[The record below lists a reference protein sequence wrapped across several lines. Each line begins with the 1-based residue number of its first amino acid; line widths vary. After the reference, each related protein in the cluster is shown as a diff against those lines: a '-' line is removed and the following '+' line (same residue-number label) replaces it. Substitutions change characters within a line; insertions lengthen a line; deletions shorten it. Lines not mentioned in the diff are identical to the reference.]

1 MSFETFIETAW
12 NDHADA
18 PQLVADR
25 LAASFALVQST
36 GQAAPF
42 ARLLTHVFGEHLGEW
57 ARGAALLDTLASL
70 SVVGA
75 DADTARVIARH
86 AATLRYG
93 GGDGAALAALS
104 TDDRIAALATA
115 ASAFAAR
122 KEYKRALAA
131 YDDALLAA
139 ASGLADDSPAIKAL
153 AVGGNN
159 LAAALEEATGRDAAE
174 TKSMVR
180 AAEAGLVWWRRA
192 GTWLEEERAEYRLA
206 RSLLQAGDAAA
217 APQHAAR
224 CVEVCAKNDAP
235 AFERF
240 FGHAVLAL
248 AQRARGDSAGFED
261 TRGRASLLFAQ
272 LPADEQGWCK
282 AELDELGAARGN

>member
-12 NDHADA
+12 SDHADA

-25 LAASFALVQST
+25 LAASFDLVQAP

-57 ARGAALLDTLASL
+57 ARGATLLDTLASL

-75 DADTARVIARH
+75 DADAARVIERL

-93 GGDGAALAALS
+93 GGDRAALAALS
-104 TDDRIAALATA
+104 NDDRIAALATA

-122 KEYKRALAA
+122 KEFKRAVAA
-131 YDDALLAA
+131 YDDALVAA
-139 ASGLADDSPAIKAL
+139 ASGLADDSPAVKAL

-159 LAAALEEATGRDAAE
+159 LAAALEEEAGRDAAE
-174 TKSMVR
+174 TPGMVR

-206 RSLLQAGDAAA
+206 RSLLQAGDTAAA
-217 APQHAAR
+217 QQHAAR
-224 CVEVCAKNDAP
+224 CIELCANNDAP

-248 AQRARGDSAGFED
+248 AQRARGDSAGFEVS
-261 TRGRASLLFAQ
+261 REQAGRLFAQ
-272 LPADEQGWCK
+272 VPADEQGWCQ
-282 AELDELGAARGN
+282 AELDELGAAGGN